1 MRGFLLGFFLFVTGL
16 LHAQYVRIGDGTF
29 LGTTAGP
36 LVSETSVNT
45 YYTRFAYI
53 YPSTVLGNMRHG
65 DTLESL
71 EFMRSL
77 GTGLSIN
84 CNLTIWLNNT
94 SRSDFG
100 TGRLVFSGETSGAVR
115 VYDQNP
121 AGEIRGSEGFHRI
134 PFNNRKYV
142 FDTTKGSNLVL
153 LVEYRQTSAQ
163 PARISWYFENGQTVS
178 GYSANQTKSVIG
190 ATLQDTL
197 LTSSEFHPT
206 IIFNYPRYDR
216 DVAVM
221 KYYTLGKLPVPLG
234 NPDSTKLLL
243 RNVGKKDISGGK
255 LYTYLRGV
263 NSGLDSTTYSI
274 GRGLEAFVNM
284 PSLKPLKKGLD
295 TVVAEAVDQ
304 NNSNNRASS
313 FRLNNENIYSYRD
326 VSQGPAG
333 GGIGF
338 NGTTGDFV
346 SKFHSNAP
354 KNINQVSVAFA
365 ITGRPFRIGIWDDSR
380 RGGRPGRLLFISDTL
395 STTAGNYIL
404 DFKKPVPVNGNFYV
418 GVRQLGTANVAFG
431 YQEESPVRPRTFYYA
446 SPLADTNWFDF
457 APVAPFRM
465 LIEPRLQG
473 DTDMVAI
480 SADFPRDSIDRLT
493 MDTMAPRGTVGN
505 IGVKDMKDSFD
516 VICEITVFG
525 RRVYREVI
533 RDTMSAGLR
542 RTYTFPK
549 KFYPLDF
556 GEHEVRIIV
565 KKSGDPINDND
576 TVRRKFFVG
585 VKRDVMV
592 SSVFDPFQ
600 DAVYE
605 FARDTVMPVATIL
618 NSGYDN
624 TVSFVA
630 RCQILKGSNIIYNQ
644 TRTLNLPRFQSRIL
658 TWPTY
663 RCTDTGKLQFL
674 FTTEMTGDR
683 LRSNDTQRVTVFV
696 IKSYDAG
703 IDSIASPR
711 MNVFYPPGKPI
722 AMRARVYNDGRVQA
736 DSILYTVR
744 ISTAYGT
751 QQHRDTMRLSM
762 LAGYGYV
769 ATLPKNFVPQRK
781 GIYRAV
787 FRVFHRQDRMKSN
800 DSMVQLFYVGF
811 PYDYQG
817 VSILYPVSTDTLT
830 MGSGP
835 FAPRVRIA
843 NNGFFKNSDL
853 VPFICQVWY
862 GNQRVYQD
870 IKSTTLDTG
879 QGLTIDMLKTLNP
892 PNAGQYRVL
901 LYTNYS
907 ADLNRKNDSV
917 WSSFTAVIGRDGSV
931 KLIDSPSV
939 NSEWPA
945 RETRAGIRAVIASN
959 GRQPVGA
966 LRTTAELRNAQGT
979 LLGSQ
984 QRNDTLRSAV
994 EEKTVQFSGFVLPD
1008 SGAFMLELRTFSAL
1022 DQNSLNDTQRV
1033 QIKGYRRIDASPVE
1047 FEVPK
1052 AGLPVVNTS
1061 GNKPLS
1067 VRIAQGGR
1075 DTTPLSGKGYFRVI
1089 DSSSG
1094 LRVYFDSGS
1103 FTGLKPASPLLLSS
1117 QTDYPFALAGVYRAR
1132 FHLQPGTDLFPEN
1145 DTLQIGFRVVFNAT
1159 GRLSGAE
1166 IRLFPNP
1173 GYDGFEIQPAA
1184 VAERVEVTDATGRV
1198 FPVLRSGDRYIP
1210 QVSAGTY
1217 QVRIYGNGG
1226 SVVLPWIKTE

>member
-1 MRGFLLGFFLFVTGL
+1 MLGLFLLTTGF
-16 LHAQYVRIGDGTF
+16 LHAQYVKIGEGVF

-36 LVSETSVNT
+36 LVSEAAVST

-77 GTGLSIN
+77 GSGLSFN

-100 TGRLVFSGETSGAVR
+100 AGRLFFPGETSGAVR

-121 AGEIRGSEGFHRI
+121 IGEIRGSEGFHRI

-153 LVEYRQTSAQ
+153 LVEYRQTAAQ
-163 PARISWYFENGQTVS
+163 PSRINWYFESGQTVS
-178 GYSANQTKSVIG
+178 GYSANQTKSAIG
-190 ATLQDTL
+190 VTLQDSL
-197 LTSSEFHPT
+197 STSSEFHPT
-206 IIFNYPRYDR
+206 IIFNYPRFDR

-221 KYYTLGKLPVPLG
+221 KLYTLGKLPVPLG
-234 NPDSTKLLL
+234 NPDSTKALL
-243 RNVGKKDISGGK
+243 RNVGKKDITGGK
-255 LYTYLRGV
+255 IYTYLRGV
-263 NSGLDSTTYSI
+263 NSGRDSTTYSI
-274 GRGLEAFVNM
+274 GRGLETFINM
-284 PSLKPLKKGLD
+284 PSLSPSRKGLD
-295 TVVAEAVDQ
+295 TVFAEAADQ
-304 NNSNNRASS
+304 NSTNNLARS

-326 VSQGPAG
+326 VTQSPAG

-346 SKFHSNAP
+346 SKFNSNAP
-354 KNINQVSVAFA
+354 KNINQVTVAFA
-365 ITGRPFRIGIWDDSR
+365 IAGRPFRIGIWDNTRS
-380 RGGRPGRLLFISDTL
+380 GGRPGRLLYMSDTL
-395 STTAGNYIL
+395 STIGGNYIL
-404 DFKKPVPVNGNFYV
+404 DLNKPVPVNGSFYV

-431 YQEESPVRPRTFYYA
+431 YQEEFPVRPRTFYYA
-446 SPLADTNWFDF
+446 SPLADTNWRDF
-457 APVAPFRM
+457 SPDAPFRM

-533 RDTMSAGLR
+533 RDTMSAGRR

-549 KFYPLDF
+549 KFYPMDY

-565 KKSGDPINDND
+565 KKSGDPIADND
-576 TVRRKFFVG
+576 TARRKFFVG
-585 VKRDVMV
+585 VKQDVMI
-592 SSVFDPFQ
+592 SSVFDPFP

-605 FARDTVMPVATIL
+605 FARDTVMPIATIQ
-618 NSGYDN
+618 NAGYDN

-630 RCQILKGSNIIYNQ
+630 RCQILRGGNVLYNQ
-644 TRTLNLPRFQSRIL
+644 SRTLNLPRFQSRIL

-663 RCTDTGKLQFL
+663 RCTDTGRLTFL
-674 FTTEMTGDR
+674 YTTEMIGDR
-683 LRSNDTQRVTVFV
+683 MRSNDTQRVTVYV
-696 IKSYDAG
+696 IKSYDPG
-703 IDSIASPR
+703 IDSIATPAL
-711 MNVFYPPGKPI
+711 NVFYPPGRPI
-722 AMRARVYNDGRVQA
+722 SMRARVFNDGRLQA

-744 ISTAYGT
+744 VTTAYGT
-751 QQHRDTMRLSM
+751 QQHRDTMRASM
-762 LAGYGYV
+762 QGGNGFVIA
-769 ATLPKNFVPQRK
+769 LPKSFVPQRK

-787 FRVFHRQDRMKSN
+787 FRVFHPQDRVKGN
-800 DSMVQLFYVGF
+800 DSMVRLFYVGF
-811 PYDYQG
+811 PFDYQG
-817 VSILYPVSTDTLT
+817 VSIQYPVSSDTLT
-830 MGSGP
+830 MGTGP

-862 GNQRVYQD
+862 GTQRVYQD
-870 IKSTTLDTG
+870 IKSTNLDTG
-879 QGLTIDMLKTLNP
+879 QSLTIDMLRTLNP
-892 PNAGQYRVL
+892 PNAGRYRVL

-907 ADLNRKNDSV
+907 ADLNRRNDSV

-931 KLIDSPSV
+931 KLIDSPAL
-939 NSEWPA
+939 NTEWPA
-945 RETRAGIRAVIASN
+945 RETRVGIRAVIASN

-966 LRTTAELRNAQGT
+966 LRTTAELRTAQGT
-979 LLGSQ
+979 LVGSQ
-984 QRNDTLRSAV
+984 QRNDTLQSAI

-1008 SGAFMLELRTFSAL
+1008 SGAYLLEVRTFSTL
-1022 DQNSLNDTQRV
+1022 DQNSLNDTQRI
-1033 QIKGYRRIDASPVE
+1033 QIKGYRRVDATPVD

-1052 AGLPVVNTS
+1052 GGLPVINTS

-1103 FTGLKPASPLLLSS
+1103 FSGLKPASPLLLNS
-1117 QTDYPFALAGVYRAR
+1117 QTDYPFAMAGVYRAR
-1132 FHLQPGTDLFPEN
+1132 FHLAPGTDLFPEN

-1159 GRLSGAE
+1159 GRISGVV

-1173 GYDGFEIQPAA
+1173 GSDGFEIQPSAM
-1184 VAERVEVTDATGRV
+1184 AERVEVTDATGRV
-1198 FPVLRSGDRYIP
+1198 FPVLRMGDRFVP

-1226 SVVLPWIKTE
+1226 TTVLPWIKTE